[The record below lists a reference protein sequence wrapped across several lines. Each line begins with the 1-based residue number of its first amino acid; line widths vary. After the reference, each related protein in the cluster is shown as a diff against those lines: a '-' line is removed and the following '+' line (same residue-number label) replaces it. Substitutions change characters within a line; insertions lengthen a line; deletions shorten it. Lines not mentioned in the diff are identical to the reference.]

1 MQLKSMVAIIAL
13 ALSVSACSGVNKI
26 VYRIDVPQGNY
37 LESATVQKVQVG
49 MTKEQVQYLLGTPV
63 LIDPFS
69 DNTWYY
75 VYLQQHA
82 YEDPVQHN
90 FIVNFDTKGIVT
102 STDLDKPLPDVEKQ
116 EVNNAIIEAPEGNVT
131 KRWWQFWK

>member
-1 MQLKSMVAIIAL
+1 MQLKSITAVIAL
-13 ALSVSACSGVNKI
+13 ALSVSACSTVNKI

-37 LESATVQKVQVG
+37 LESSTVQKVQAG

-69 DNTWYY
+69 NNTWYY
-75 VYLQQHA
+75 VYLQQHS

-90 FIVNFDTKGIVT
+90 FIVNFDSKGIVI

-116 EVNNAIIEAPEGNVT
+116 EVNNAIIEAPEGSA

>member
-1 MQLKSMVAIIAL
+1 MQLKSITAVIVL
-13 ALSVSACSGVNKI
+13 ALSVSACSTVNKI

-37 LESATVQKVQVG
+37 LESSTVQKVQAG

-69 DNTWYY
+69 NNTWYY
-75 VYLQQHA
+75 VYLQQHS

-90 FIVNFDTKGIVT
+90 FIVNFDSKGIVT

-116 EVNNAIIEAPEGNVT
+116 EVNNAIIEAPEGSA